1 MATRTHV
8 GAVALLDTFVVPF
21 LHACMF
27 MKSDIC
33 FTVLNYNLV

>member
-21 LHACMF
+21 LHACMH
-27 MKSDIC
+27 
-33 FTVLNYNLV
+33 VHVE